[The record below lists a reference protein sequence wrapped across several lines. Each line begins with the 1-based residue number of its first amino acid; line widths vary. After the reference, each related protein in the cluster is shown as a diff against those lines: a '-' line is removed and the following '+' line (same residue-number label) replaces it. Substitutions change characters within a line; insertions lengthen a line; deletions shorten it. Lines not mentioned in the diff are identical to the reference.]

1 MDDVRIELKGLDK
14 FKDFIDTRIFEKAM
28 KRTIRDEGRR
38 FKTTAVKQVRKTYN
52 IKSARLKK
60 VMSINVS
67 GSTWRMKIKSRSLGL
82 YNFSAKQ
89 TKKGVSFMVKK
100 GNRQKLRNAFIA
112 RDANGKMRVFERKTK
127 RRLPLKSLYSIS
139 PTQMFNKEVLELCQK
154 QFEEHYA
161 QTFEKNLNFY
171 MKK

>member
-1 MDDVRIELKGLDK
+1 
-14 FKDFIDTRIFEKAM
+14 
-28 KRTIRDEGRR
+28 
-38 FKTTAVKQVRKTYN
+38 
-52 IKSARLKK
+52 
-60 VMSINVS
+60 
-67 GSTWRMKIKSRSLGL
+67 
-82 YNFSAKQ
+82 
-89 TKKGVSFMVKK
+89 
-100 GNRQKLRNAFIA
+100 
-112 RDANGKMRVFERKTK
+112 MRVFERKTK

>member
-1 MDDVRIELKGLDK
+1 MEIKAKLDGLEK
-14 FKDFIDTRIFEKAM
+14 FKDLVDASIYQKAM
-28 KRTIRDEGRR
+28 KRTIKDEGRR

-67 GSTWRMKIKSRSLGL
+67 GSSWRMKIKSRSLGL

-100 GNRQKLRNAFIA
+100 GNRKKLKNAFIA
-112 RDANGKMRVFERKTK
+112 RDVNGNMRVFERKTK
-127 RRLPLKSLYSIS
+127 KRLPLKSLYSLS

-154 QFEEHYA
+154 KFEAYYA